1 MRELNEIGLAKR
13 YYGGRELVNLQH
25 SISISVRETNIKL
38 FFIYDFSIHFCCL
51 LREWNAC
58 ARQRSASDES

>member
-13 YYGGRELVNLQH
+13 YYGGRELVNMQH

-38 FFIYDFSIHFCCL
+38 FFIFDLHVTTYFRFIFVVC
-51 LREWNAC
+51 
-58 ARQRSASDES
+58 